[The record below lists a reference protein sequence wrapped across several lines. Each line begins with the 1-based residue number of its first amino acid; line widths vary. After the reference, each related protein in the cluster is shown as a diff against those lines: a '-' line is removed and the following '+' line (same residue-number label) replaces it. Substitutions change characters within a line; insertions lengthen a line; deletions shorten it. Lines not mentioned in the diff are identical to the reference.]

1 MKKILCTLSIVLSAG
16 LYAQVGINTNNPKT
30 TLHVKEDIT
39 STIADGITPPR
50 MTGDEVK
57 LKDNLYTNDQ
67 NGTLIYITEP
77 ISSTAEGKTSEITS
91 TGYYY
96 YNSSSDG
103 GKWKKISEDQKSS
116 VNFFYMPSIIFN
128 TATKGTGLKRNLY
141 DEYRS
146 QFTNKEFI
154 ENTTT
159 GGSIG
164 TNARATFIKSTS
176 APNEIPFL
184 PNATD
189 LYYYITDYDNTA
201 LANLSIDDNGILTY
215 DIIDEGN
222 DYSFVNIVFVI
233 K

>member
-16 LYAQVGINTNNPKT
+16 LYAQVGINTNDPKT
-30 TLHVKEDIT
+30 TLHVKEDTT
-39 STIADGITPPR
+39 SNIADGITPPR
-50 MTGDEVK
+50 ITGDELK

-77 ISSTAEGKTSEITS
+77 SSEDTEGKTSEITS
-91 TGYYY
+91 SGYYY
-96 YNSSSDG
+96 YNSNYNG
-103 GKWKKISEDQKSS
+103 GKWRKVSDDKSS

-164 TNARATFIKSTS
+164 TNARATFIKSTN